1 VFALFSKPLLSKA
14 EEARVIDAIR
24 EAERQTS
31 GEIRVHLI
39 ARLKGDILDAAAQAF
54 NKLGMQKTAARNGV
68 LICVSLRDRRFAIIG
83 DKGIHERVG
92 KDFWDEVR
100 DEMQQHFQQGN
111 VPQALIA
118 GIARAGAKLKEH
130 FPYQDGD
137 KNELHD
143 KPSYA

>member
-1 VFALFSKPLLSKA
+1 MFSLFAKPLLSKA
-14 EEARVIDAIR
+14 DEARVIDAIR
-24 EAERQTS
+24 DAERQTS

-39 ARLKGDILDAAAQAF
+39 ARLNGDILDAAAHAF

-68 LICVSLRDRRFAIIG
+68 LICVSLRDRQFAIIG
-83 DKGIHERVG
+83 DQGIHERVG

-100 DEMQQHFQQGN
+100 DEMQQHFQQGD
-111 VPQALIA
+111 VPQALIS
-118 GIARAGAKLKEH
+118 GISRAGAKLKEH